1 MSFENTQNVNKIRLF
16 AKAHCNC
23 PLGDEYYTGDIVITV
38 EAPRTIPDY
47 VEVQEYIAKLDGKD
61 LIIEDLA
68 NTVYTYMKEQ
78 TDGRVSVVV
87 SVSDAYKHMPVE
99 VTVND

>member
-1 MSFENTQNVNKIRLF
+1 MSFENEQGVKKIRLF

-23 PLGDEYYTGDIVITV
+23 PMGDEYYTGDVVITIKNPV
-38 EAPRTIPDY
+38 TIPDY
-47 VEVQEYIAKLDGKD
+47 VEVQEYIASLDGDD

-68 NTVYTYMKEQ
+68 RTIHDYIKNQ
-78 TDGRVSVVV
+78 TNSEVEVVV